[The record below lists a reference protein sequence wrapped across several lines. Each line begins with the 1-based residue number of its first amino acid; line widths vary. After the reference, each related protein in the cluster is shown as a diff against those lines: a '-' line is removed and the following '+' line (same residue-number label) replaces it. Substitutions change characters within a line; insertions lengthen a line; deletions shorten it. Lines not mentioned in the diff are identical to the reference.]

1 MLLFRDFFVISW
13 FKDINLIQSSCKIC
27 KIFFYKVPGFQTV
40 AYPIEA
46 SVSRRGE
53 VVQTAT
59 LGLDR
64 RVTREDLNNNNAS
77 LNIKCVASIYTA
89 YYKTVEL
96 QASLRIRKK
105 LKRRRENLKKKQQKD
120 KDNQNGKL
128 RTHSSIKM
136 YSIYFPGDAIQ
147 LVSPSASPSISVTYL
162 FKVLSMTICLFIWK
176 SCR

>member
-1 MLLFRDFFVISW
+1 M
-13 FKDINLIQSSCKIC
+13 
-27 KIFFYKVPGFQTV
+27 
-40 AYPIEA
+40 AYPIVS

-128 RTHSSIKM
+128 RAHSSIKM
-136 YSIYFPGDAIQ
+136 YSIYFQAMPFNWSHR
-147 LVSPSASPSISVTYL
+147 LPLLLYL
-162 FKVLSMTICLFIWK
+162 SHIFLKFYQ
-176 SCR
+176 

>member
-1 MLLFRDFFVISW
+1 M
-13 FKDINLIQSSCKIC
+13 
-27 KIFFYKVPGFQTV
+27 

-128 RTHSSIKM
+128 RTHLSIKM

-147 LVSPSASPSISVTYL
+147 LVSPSASSSISVTYF
-162 FKVLSMTICLFIWK
+162 FKVLSMTICLFI
-176 SCR
+176 

>member
-1 MLLFRDFFVISW
+1 M
-13 FKDINLIQSSCKIC
+13 
-27 KIFFYKVPGFQTV
+27 
-40 AYPIEA
+40 AYPIVS

-120 KDNQNGKL
+120 KDNQNGKSI
-128 RTHSSIKM
+128 THSSIKM

-147 LVSPSASPSISVTYL
+147 LVSPSASPSISVTYF
-162 FKVLSMTICLFIWK
+162 FKVLSMTICLFI
-176 SCR
+176 